1 MASSAVTVGSDR
13 SENYIRA
20 GKTMPPVDRA
30 IGNYGLVLT
39 RATSV
44 VRSATTEESHVFG
57 SLPTIRRGTAG
68 HDQSLLQPNL
78 GHLTGHRGDV
88 APTSVKGVGNC
99 QSISPP

>member
-44 VRSATTEESHVFG
+44 VIV
-57 SLPTIRRGTAG
+57 
-68 HDQSLLQPNL
+68 
-78 GHLTGHRGDV
+78 
-88 APTSVKGVGNC
+88 
-99 QSISPP
+99 